1 MISGYLSIYLA
12 FVVVVSLVIAFLVL
26 RLKLPSPRLTITL
39 LIIFILSPLIVGYLY
54 VVYFNSLPEVTVPD
68 VTGVAFETAQERLAA
83 DNLVARQAGSIY
95 EAKYPE
101 GFVVSQRPEAGRNVK
116 AGRVINLMINAVSSK
131 VPVPNLLGKELAD
144 AGAILQ
150 AADLQQGDVRRER
163 NPGQREGTVL
173 AQEPLPGEE
182 APTGSRVDLLVSTT
196 LEVQSVP
203 DERE

>member
-1 MISGYLSIYLA
+1 MISGYLSLYLV
-12 FVVVVSLVIAFLVL
+12 FVIAVSLAIALLVL
-26 RLKLPSPRLTITL
+26 RLKLPSPRLIITL

-68 VTGVAFETAQERLAA
+68 VTGVSFEAAQDRLAA
-83 DNLVARQAGSIY
+83 DNLVARQAGSLY
-95 EAKYPE
+95 APKYPE

-116 AGRVINLMINAVSSK
+116 AGRIINLMINAVSSK
-131 VPVPNLLGKELAD
+131 VPVPNLLGKRLSD

-163 NPGQREGTVL
+163 NPGQPEGTVL

-196 LEVQSVP
+196 LEAGP
-203 DERE
+203 APEERE